1 MMDLIMK
8 GMIALMI
15 GAVLMIIFY
24 AIPRDIVRS
33 QTAAQ
38 IATEMGCEVIGSAR
52 DLNSVKF
59 LDCNGEVKVIRVK

>member
-1 MMDLIMK
+1 MMDLLMK

-24 AIPRDIVRS
+24 VIPRDIVRS
-33 QTAAQ
+33 QTASQ